1 MYELGNYFISNP
13 LSLLQFM
20 DSVDIKI
27 LHSMSRQLLVQT
39 EGKMTLS
46 IHLVYMSQQ
55 EVCIFVMLLR
65 VVCLVKSYCMST
77 GKTYVVVVFD

>member
-1 MYELGNYFISNP
+1 MN
-13 LSLLQFM
+13 
-20 DSVDIKI
+20 SVDIKI

-55 EVCIFVMLLR
+55 EVGIFVMLLR

>member
-1 MYELGNYFISNP
+1 
-13 LSLLQFM
+13 
-20 DSVDIKI
+20 
-27 LHSMSRQLLVQT
+27 MSRQLLVQT

-55 EVCIFVMLLR
+55 EVYVCIFVMLLR
-65 VVCLVKSYCMST
+65 VVCLVKNYCMST